1 MLGTVV
7 LNHNSD
13 IEQVEE
19 ERKKNISNLDHLYGS
34 FRFQS
39 IAIAPL
45 IVGIILA
52 GILLLLCTRVIQCSV
67 CVCSLCTAYPYRDNR
82 NTWDDNF
89 NLCSSPLTLR

>member
-13 IEQVEE
+13 VEQVEE

-52 GILLLLCTRVIQCSV
+52 GILLLLCTRVIQCCV
-67 CVCSLCTAYPYRDNR
+67 CVCVPCVQR
-82 NTWDDNF
+82 
-89 NLCSSPLTLR
+89 TLIETIETHGMTISIYVPVR

>member
-13 IEQVEE
+13 VEQVEE
-19 ERKKNISNLDHLYGS
+19 ERKKKNISNLDHLYGS

-67 CVCSLCTAYPYRDNR
+67 CVFPVCSV
-82 NTWDDNF
+82 
-89 NLCSSPLTLR
+89 PLSRQ